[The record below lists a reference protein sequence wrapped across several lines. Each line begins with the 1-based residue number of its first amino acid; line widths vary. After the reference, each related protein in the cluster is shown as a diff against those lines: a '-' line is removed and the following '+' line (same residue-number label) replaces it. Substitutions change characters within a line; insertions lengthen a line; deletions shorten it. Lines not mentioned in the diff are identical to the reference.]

1 VHNQGTAANHF
12 DRMHKPLI
20 ILSAVLLLASG
31 SVHAQESNSM
41 EETLLGVWKMEPR
54 ILRGG
59 NYVSYQ
65 EEAIMSITERM
76 PDGRYL
82 VIVRMTSRI
91 VTDEEGLMNVP
102 GCEEK
107 TECFIDDATEGIGSS
122 FRSAFYV
129 DYFADNWI
137 DDLFTVKGNV
147 MDADDGNGPI
157 RFNKVEEE

>member
-1 VHNQGTAANHF
+1 MNKLNLFLFSISLLVSG
-12 DRMHKPLI
+12 PV
-20 ILSAVLLLASG
+20 SAQTSDSL
-31 SVHAQESNSM
+31 

-54 ILRGG
+54 ILRGA
-59 NYVSYQ
+59 NFVSYQ
-65 EEAIMSITERM
+65 EEATMSITERM

-91 VTDEEGLMNVP
+91 VTDVEGAINVP
-102 GCEEK
+102 GCEDK

-129 DYFADNWI
+129 DYYADNWI

>member
-1 VHNQGTAANHF
+1 
-12 DRMHKPLI
+12 
-20 ILSAVLLLASG
+20 
-31 SVHAQESNSM
+31 M

-54 ILRGG
+54 ILRGA
-59 NYVSYQ
+59 NFTSYQ
-65 EEAIMSITERM
+65 EEATMSITERM

-91 VTDEEGLMNVP
+91 VTDQEGLMNIP
-102 GCEEK
+102 GCEDK

-129 DYFADNWI
+129 DYYADNWI

-157 RFNKVEEE
+157 RFNKVEE

>member
-1 VHNQGTAANHF
+1 
-12 DRMHKPLI
+12 MSKPVFLPSVLI
-20 ILSAVLLLASG
+20 LLASG
-31 SVHAQESNSM
+31 LVSAQANNSM

-54 ILRGG
+54 ILRGA
-59 NYVSYQ
+59 NFVSYQ
-65 EEAIMSITERM
+65 EEATMSITERM

-91 VTDEEGLMNVP
+91 VTNVEGAINVP
-102 GCEEK
+102 GCEDK
-107 TECFIDDATEGIGSS
+107 TECFVDDATEGIGSS
-122 FRSAFYV
+122 FKSAFYV

-157 RFNKVEEE
+157 RFNKIEEN

>member
-1 VHNQGTAANHF
+1 
-12 DRMHKPLI
+12 
-20 ILSAVLLLASG
+20 
-31 SVHAQESNSM
+31 M

-59 NYVSYQ
+59 NFVSYQ
-65 EEAIMSITERM
+65 EEATMSITERM

-91 VTDEEGLMNVP
+91 ITDQEGLMNIP

-129 DYFADNWI
+129 DYYADNWI

>member
-1 VHNQGTAANHF
+1 MNRPF
-12 DRMHKPLI
+12 LF
-20 ILSAVLLLASG
+20 LSAVLLLASG
-31 SVHAQESNSM
+31 SVYPQESNSL

-54 ILRGG
+54 ILKGG
-59 NYVSYQ
+59 NFVSYQ
-65 EEAIMSITERM
+65 EEATMSITERM

-122 FRSAFYV
+122 FRSAFYI

-157 RFNKVEEE
+157 RFNKVEKE

>member
-1 VHNQGTAANHF
+1 MNKTNLF
-12 DRMHKPLI
+12 LPSI
-20 ILSAVLLLASG
+20 FLLASG
-31 SVHAQESNSM
+31 LVSAQTSDSL

-54 ILRGG
+54 ILRGA
-59 NYVSYQ
+59 NFVSYQ
-65 EEAIMSITERM
+65 EEATMSITERM

-91 VTDEEGLMNVP
+91 VTDVEGAINVP
-102 GCEEK
+102 GCEDK

-129 DYFADNWI
+129 DYYADNWI

-157 RFNKVEEE
+157 RFNKVEEK

>member
-1 VHNQGTAANHF
+1 MNKLNFFLFSISLLVSG
-12 DRMHKPLI
+12 PV
-20 ILSAVLLLASG
+20 SAQTSDSL
-31 SVHAQESNSM
+31 

-54 ILRGG
+54 ILRGA
-59 NYVSYQ
+59 NFVSYQ
-65 EEAIMSITERM
+65 EEATMSITERM

-91 VTDEEGLMNVP
+91 VTDVEGAINVP
-102 GCEEK
+102 GCEDK

-129 DYFADNWI
+129 DYYADNWI